1 MKAGLVTTS
10 LIAGV
15 LLALAGPA
23 LAQQGS
29 GAPATTSN
37 VPGRSAGDLAAL
49 CDTGLQEPGRPDAQA
64 YCNGFIVGVG
74 QFHASMTAAGGAQRP
89 MFCVPEPQPTLN
101 QVAAAFVA
109 WTRGNPQQ
117 ASERAVDGLIRFAA
131 ETYPC
136 PAATTTRRR

>member
-1 MKAGLVTTS
+1 MKAGVVTTS

-29 GAPATTSN
+29 EAPATTSN

-49 CDTGLQEPGRPDAQA
+49 CNAGLQEPGRPDAQA

-74 QFHASMTAAGGAQRP
+74 QFHASMTAAGGTQRP
-89 MFCVPEPQPTLN
+89 IFCVPEPQPTLN

-109 WTRGNPQQ
+109 WTRENPQQ
-117 ASERAVDGLIRFAA
+117 ASERAVDGLVRFAA

-136 PAATTTRRR
+136 PATTTTRRR